1 MTQVV
6 VIDYGMG
13 NLHSVSKALETVA
26 DSEKIIISSDL
37 GVIKASDKIVF
48 PGVGAIKD
56 CMAAFSED
64 LKETVLEEI
73 GKKPTLAICVGM
85 QMLLESS
92 EENEGVNGLNIL
104 DGKVTK
110 IKSLDKIK
118 VHHMGWNKVKFLK
131 DHFLFKNIPDSSFFY
146 FVHSY
151 CCLSSEDALTE
162 TEHGENFISSLAK
175 DNIFAVQFHPEKSQT
190 VGLDLYKNFLD
201 WSI

>member
-118 VHHMGWNKVKFLK
+118 VPHMGWNKVKFLK

-162 TEHGENFISSLAK
+162 TEHGENFISSLTK

>member
-37 GVIKASDKIVF
+37 GVIKSSDKIVF

-110 IKSLDKIK
+110 IKSSDKIK
-118 VHHMGWNKVKFLK
+118 VPHMGWNKVKFLK

-175 DNIFAVQFHPEKSQT
+175 DNIFAVQFHPEMSGEAGKKIIT
-190 VGLDLYKNFLD
+190 NFLK
-201 WSI
+201 

>member
-92 EENEGVNGLNIL
+92 EENEGVNWLNIL

-110 IKSLDKIK
+110 IKSLDNIK
-118 VHHMGWNKVKFLK
+118 VPHMGWNKVKFLK

>member
-37 GVIKASDKIVF
+37 GVIKSSDKIVF

-92 EENEGVNGLNIL
+92 EENEGVKGLNIL

-110 IKSLDKIK
+110 IKSSDEIK
-118 VHHMGWNKVKFLK
+118 VPHMGWNKVRFLK
-131 DHFLFKNIPDSSFFY
+131 DHFLLNNIPDSSFLY

>member
-37 GVIKASDKIVF
+37 GVIKSSDKIVF

-92 EENEGVNGLNIL
+92 EENEGVKGLNIL

-110 IKSLDKIK
+110 IKSSDEIK
-118 VHHMGWNKVKFLK
+118 VPHMGWNKVRFLK
-131 DHFLFKNIPDSSFFY
+131 DHFLFNNIPDSSFFY

-175 DNIFAVQFHPEKSQT
+175 ENIFAVQFHPEKSQT

>member
-37 GVIKASDKIVF
+37 GVIKSSDKIVF

-92 EENEGVNGLNIL
+92 EENEGVKGLNIL

-110 IKSLDKIK
+110 IKSSDEIK
-118 VHHMGWNKVKFLK
+118 VPHMGWNKVRFLK
-131 DHFLFKNIPDSSFFY
+131 DHFLLNNIPDSSFFY

-162 TEHGENFISSLAK
+162 TEHGKNFISSLAK

>member
-13 NLHSVSKALETVA
+13 NLHSVSKAIQAVSS
-26 DSEKIIISSDL
+26 SESIVISSNTD
-37 GVIKASDKIVF
+37 VIKAADKLVF

-56 CMAAFSED
+56 CMEAFSID

-73 GKKPTLAICVGM
+73 EKKPTLAICVGM

-92 EENEGVNGLNIL
+92 EENGGVDGLDIL

-110 IKSLDKIK
+110 INSSKEVK
-118 VHHMGWNKVKFLK
+118 VPHMGWNEVKFLK
-131 DHFLFKNIPDSSFFY
+131 EHLLLKNIPDSSFFY

-151 CCLSSEDALTE
+151 CCLSSKDALTE
-162 TEHGENFISSLAK
+162 TIHGGRFVSCIAK
-175 DNIFAVQFHPEKSQT
+175 DNIFAVQFHPEKSQEM
-190 VGLDLYKNFLD
+190 GLELYKNFLN
-201 WSI
+201 WNI